1 MRTTSLGDQAMDG
14 HLRLSAKER
23 KTCLSV
29 YRAARQARRALIL
42 LLLAEGRSYR
52 EITAA
57 ALASPTMIRAVKKD
71 WEAGRAGR
79 VLGMEERPF
88 VVAYWLIVVRR
99 WLLTKTPQDFGF
111 FR

>member
-1 MRTTSLGDQAMDG
+1 MDG

-23 KTCLSV
+23 KTCLST

-52 EITAA
+52 EIAAA

-71 WEAGRAGR
+71 WDSFTCAKCPMFHQDRAPGADTYAFNQPADPGR
-79 VLGMEERPF
+79 P
-88 VVAYWLIVVRR
+88 
-99 WLLTKTPQDFGF
+99 
-111 FR
+111 